1 MAWQAHSHDM
11 KPLSFFLWGCMK
23 LRANN
28 GGKPK
33 RHHFL
38 EATNETNVGIGKT
51 GMLAVATF
59 IGMTGS
65 MQAV

>member
-1 MAWQAHSHDM
+1 MAWHAQSPDM

-23 LRANN
+23 LRVNN

-33 RHHFL
+33 THHL
-38 EATNETNVGIGKT
+38 LQATNETKVGIRKT
-51 GMLAVATF
+51 GMLAVAIF

>member
-1 MAWQAHSHDM
+1 VAWHAGSPDM
-11 KPLSFFLWGCMK
+11 KPLCFFLWGCMK
-23 LRANN
+23 LRVNN

-33 RHHFL
+33 RHHLL
-38 EATNETNVGIGKT
+38 EAINETTVGIRKT